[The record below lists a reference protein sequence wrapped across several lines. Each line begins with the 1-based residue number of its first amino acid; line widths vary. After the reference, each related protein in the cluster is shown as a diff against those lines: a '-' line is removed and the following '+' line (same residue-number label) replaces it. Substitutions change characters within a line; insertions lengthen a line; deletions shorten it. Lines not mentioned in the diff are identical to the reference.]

1 MRSWR
6 APAGQRDGAR
16 QPDHALRGRLC
27 YARAAVPEGA
37 TIADAL
43 AGARRLA
50 ERDAA
55 GIDPTLWDTAPVGVF
70 GEARLRT
77 ARCAEGD
84 RIELYRPLRCDPRAR
99 RRERVRHERRAG
111 AKRG

>member
-1 MRSWR
+1 VTERGSR
-6 APAGQRDGAR
+6 ITRCVVAYATRER
-16 QPDHALRGRLC
+16 QYLWALEL
-27 YARAAVPEGA
+27 PEGA